1 MAHLITC
8 PECKKHLQVPDDLI
22 GKKVQCPECKHTFT
36 AQVEVEEVSVSTK
49 PSQSAPPPPATNKP
63 PAWDTKKGN
72 DDEDDD
78 DSYNVRKR
86 RSRDR
91 DRDRD
96 DDDDDDDDDRPSR
109 RRRRRSGYGR
119 NYLPHRGG
127 LILAFGIIAL
137 VSGLGFIFGP
147 IAWFMGNADM
157 AEIQSGNMDPEG
169 EGMTQTGRIL
179 GMIATIISLV
189 GIVVTLVSVA
199 FIFGC
204 GCCIPIMAAANNP
217 NRPRR

>member
-1 MAHLITC
+1 MAHLISC

-36 AQVEVEEVSVSTK
+36 AQVEVEEVSVSSK
-49 PSQSAPPPPATNKP
+49 PSAPPPATNKP
-63 PAWDTKKGN
+63 PAWDTKKGRD
-72 DDEDDD
+72 DDEEE

-86 RSRDR
+86 RRN
-91 DRDRD
+91 RD
-96 DDDDDDDDDRPSR
+96 DDDEDDDDDRPSR
-109 RRRRRSGYGR
+109 RRRRRSGYDR

-137 VSGLGFIFGP
+137 VSGLGIIFGP

-157 AEIQSGNMDPEG
+157 HEIQSGNMDPEG

-179 GMIATIISLV
+179 GMIATILSLV
-189 GIVVTLVSVA
+189 GVLITLVSVG
-199 FIFGC
+199 FVFGC
-204 GCCIPIMAAANNP
+204 ACCVPFMAAANNP